1 VDTLGWLLLVWVSTA
16 AGQDRA
22 GARTLWARWRH
33 QFSRL
38 ALIWADGGDAGK
50 LVPRVWGLRRWRKIR
65 LEIVPRLGG
74 NRLVVLPKRWIGE
87 RTIGW
92 WMKWR
97 RLRGDYEQRTDQ
109 SEAFIYIAM
118 IGRMTRRLARKKKN
132 SKTRS
137 ERCGAATGF
146 RPYRLGGVR
155 RRWRGRSQFAG
166 AGRPAGGVA
175 RGGVLWSSRPR
186 LG

>member
-137 ERCGAATGF
+137 EAFLRVGE
-146 RPYRLGGVR
+146 
-155 RRWRGRSQFAG
+155 AG
-166 AGRPAGGVA
+166 AELFGRQPVVAQHFRLRPA
-175 RGGVLWSSRPR
+175 
-186 LG
+186 LGQQAQNKLTPTAACL